1 MRFKLLLA
9 LVEDGRVDPLLKAA
23 REAGATGA
31 TVITSARGEGLV
43 PERKT
48 FFGLDLS
55 GQRDVVLFVVEQHL
69 SREILEAIAKAG
81 QFDEKPGSGI
91 AFQIAIE
98 DAVGLAS
105 QMKEISKKIEDEI

>member
-9 LVEDGRVDPLLKAA
+9 LVENGGADPILKAA

-31 TVITSARGEGLV
+31 TVITSARGEGLM
-43 PERKT
+43 PEKKT

-69 SREILEAIAKAG
+69 SRQILEAIAAAG
-81 QFDEKPGSGI
+81 RFDERPGSGI
-91 AFQIAIE
+91 VFQIGIE
-98 DAVGLAS
+98 DAIGLES
-105 QMKEISKKIEDEI
+105 QIEEISKRIEGDL